1 MKMKSLTIA
10 ALAAGS
16 LLLGNAARAQPYIG
30 ISIGQSDIDES
41 VAEGLI
47 TSGTTDGK
55 DTGFKLFG
63 GYRFH
68 RHIAAELAYL
78 NLGELRYSGTF
89 FGTPV
94 SGGKVEAHGFNV
106 SAVGLLPVSEE
117 FALFAKLG
125 LFAWE
130 AKASDTTGGVP
141 FSASTDG
148 ADVSFGI
155 GASYDFTRQ
164 FSVRAEW
171 ERFKLENADAD
182 LLSVGVLFRF

>member
-1 MKMKSLTIA
+1 MNLKRLTLA
-10 ALAAGS
+10 ALGAAS
-16 LLLGNAARAQPYIG
+16 LLGSAAHAQPYLG
-30 ISIGQSDIDES
+30 ISLGQSSIDES
-41 VAEGLI
+41 ITEGLI

-55 DTGFKLFG
+55 DGAFKLFG

-68 RHIAAELAYL
+68 RHVALELAYV
-78 NLGELRYSGTF
+78 NLGELSYSGDF

-94 SGGKVEAHGFNV
+94 TGGTVKANGFNV
-106 SAVGLLPVSEE
+106 SGVGILPLTEE
-117 FALFAKLG
+117 FSLFAKLG

-130 AKASDTTGGVP
+130 AKASDTTGGAP

-164 FSVRAEW
+164 FTVRAEW
-171 ERFKLENADAD
+171 ERFKLESADAD
-182 LLSVGVLFRF
+182 LVSVGVLFRF